1 MTTSNQPEVSVDA
14 DASSA
19 KGVTTLLPLVDASVD
34 ASAVLRWRGLQHR
47 LTDGL
52 RPRRLRRSA

>member
-34 ASAVLRWRGLQHR
+34 ASASCCG
-47 LTDGL
+47 GGAC
-52 RPRRLRRSA
+52 SIG